1 MVELTAE
8 FLHVADGCDASGL
21 KDGRSQ
27 RPLYQ
32 MNSTKA
38 VPDVDSKNTPTP
50 SYKRPV
56 ASKEINLPTF
66 PTCFERQKLASLPL
80 RAPNCLNLNEHAEIP
95 ERGAKET
102 VMRGNDQGRS
112 TFLQPRTADASEHI
126 TKWIQCKVSVFL
138 LYFLL
143 AVFSVCAAC
152 LSDFTFFSP
161 LSPPCCVCCAKG
173 ISLMLDYGNPTE

>member
-1 MVELTAE
+1 
-8 FLHVADGCDASGL
+8 
-21 KDGRSQ
+21 
-27 RPLYQ
+27 

-38 VPDVDSKNTPTP
+38 VPDADSKNTPTP
-50 SYKRPV
+50 SYERPV
-56 ASKEINLPTF
+56 ASKEINLPNS

-80 RAPNCLNLNEHAEIP
+80 RAPSCLDLNEHAEIP

-126 TKWIQCKVSVFL
+126 TKWIQCKVLFL

-143 AVFSVCAAC
+143 VVFSVCAAC

-161 LSPPCCVCCAKG
+161 PSPPCCVCCAKG